1 MKMGDVVV
9 LLAVAAILFW
19 PLIANGDW
27 KKLIQGKTNELGQS
41 TTSSFARGSRPLSTI
56 IPEPSPAGQWTTI
69 ATVGLVLTM
78 ASIHGFG
85 LPLTWRIL
93 AGLILCAGLTAVALW
108 IPAARAVGSFWPE
121 DCVTYWRMALARF
134 AGGLAGEEDEA
145 NIDEEAEEYEGDE
158 EDIDDENDSEDEP
171 GDLWWEY
178 YRKAVDSARKR
189 RYLHVF
195 AKEGCERLTRCMH
208 IQDQQLFAPG
218 QLGHGVQVGAFVEE
232 DAVVFQVLY
241 PGGAVI
247 PRVRQVW
254 EEIIRE
260 NIATQSLGLTEKQV
274 VSEERPGGLALVAHP
289 FRHVVST
296 MGHRLRGES
305 DAGHGPKVIE
315 GQGDA
320 PNYEPLGDG
329 LPPLSII
336 AEPTVEQRRNMD
348 EIRQLAEEAIDQLVE
363 LTDIPVAFE
372 TVVIGPSVAQIY
384 AWIPKKTP
392 ISRLKRSAEDLAGA
406 LAIGSSIRITAA
418 VRSDL
423 PPGVRY
429 GKKGT
434 LIVIE
439 VGLPRELTRP
449 VPLADLV
456 GMPAVRQAKGALPI
470 AIGLTP
476 SGRPVITDLG
486 NAPHLLVAG
495 ATGGGKSVFLLSIIT
510 QLLLRFRPDELRLYL
525 IDPKQVEFTIFD
537 VLPHLE
543 GKVVWRLPDA
553 VTCINHLI
561 AEMERRH
568 EIFKENGARDLND
581 YNQLMKRNGKP
592 TLPRIVLIVDE
603 FADLL
608 LQGDEFKEEKAQFEN
623 GVTRLSQKAR
633 AAGIH
638 LILTTQRPTRQSLPT
653 TIKAN
658 LPTRVALKCSQRVE
672 SEVILDQSGAELLQG
687 KGDLLFKGPEEPRL
701 IRAQGPYVS
710 SDSIRKLVDWWKG
723 DSDTKSDTENPLTH
737 GIQPKMQL
745 PHPTEIWEKVVWKI
759 QDRIDELIKENK
771 GAKRKGFI
779 AAHKDVVTQMIQEIA
794 PGVPVKATYEWWAA
808 EGLIDG
814 DPSQSFTKPLRMPN
828 GKLVRLMIFPVGD
841 EGDEEMEPDGSND

>member
-1 MKMGDVVV
+1 MKIGDIVV
-9 LLAVAAILFW
+9 LLIVTAILFW
-19 PLIANGDW
+19 PLLANKDW
-27 KKLIQGKTNELGQS
+27 KKLIQEKAHEQAQS
-41 TTSSFARGSRPLSTI
+41 TTPALVLGSRPVSTV

-69 ATVGLVLTM
+69 ATVGLVLAM

-85 LPLTWRIL
+85 LPVTWRIL
-93 AGLILCAGLTAVALW
+93 AGLVLFAGVAAVVMWL
-108 IPAARAVGSFWPE
+108 PAARAVGSFWPE
-121 DCVTYWRMALARF
+121 DCVTYWQMVLTRF
-134 AGGLAGEEDEA
+134 AGGLADEEDEA
-145 NIDEEAEEYEGDE
+145 SMDEEAENYEGDE
-158 EDIDDENDSEDEP
+158 EEIDGEDDSEDEP
-171 GDLWWEY
+171 GDLWLEY

-189 RYLHVF
+189 RYLRAF

-218 QLGHGVQVGAFVEE
+218 QLGHGVHVGAVIED

-247 PRVRQVW
+247 PKVRQVW
-254 EEIIRE
+254 EEIIKE

-274 VSEERPGGLALVAHP
+274 VAEERPGGLALVAHP
-289 FRHVVST
+289 FRHAVAT
-296 MGHRLRGES
+296 MGHRPRGES

-315 GQGDA
+315 GQGA
-320 PNYEPLGDG
+320 TPNYEPLGDG
-329 LPPLSII
+329 LPPLSIV
-336 AEPTVEQRRNMD
+336 AEPAVEQRRNMD
-348 EIRQLAEEAIDQLVE
+348 EIRELAEEAIDQMIE
-363 LTDIPVAFE
+363 LTDIPVALE
-372 TVVIGPSVAQIY
+372 TVVLGPSVAQIY

-406 LAIGSSIRITAA
+406 LGIASSVRITAA

-456 GMPAVRQAKGALPI
+456 GMSAVRNAKGALPI

-510 QLLLRFRPDELRLYL
+510 QLLLRFRPEELRLYL

-537 VLPHLE
+537 ILPHLE

-553 VTCINHLI
+553 VTCINNLI

-568 EIFKENGARDLND
+568 EIFKESGARDLND
-581 YNQLMKRNGKP
+581 YNQLMKKAGKA
-592 TLPRIVLIVDE
+592 TLPRIVLVVDE

-658 LPTRVALKCSQRVE
+658 LPTRVALKCSQRIE
-672 SEVILDQSGAELLQG
+672 SEVILDQAGAELLQG
-687 KGDLLFKGPEEPRL
+687 KGDLLFKGPEEPGL
-701 IRAQGPYVS
+701 IRAQGPFVS
-710 SDSIRKLVDWWKG
+710 REAIQKLVNWWTG
-723 DSDTKSDTENPLTH
+723 DYDTNQKDEDQQKRGT
-737 GIQPKMQL
+737 QPKSKL
-745 PHPTEIWEKVVWKI
+745 PDPIEIWEKVVWTI
-759 QDRIDELIKENK
+759 QDRMDELIKMGQ
-771 GAKRKGFI
+771 GAKRTGLI
-779 AAHKDVVTQMIQEIA
+779 AAHKDVVRQIIEDIA
-794 PGVPVKATYEWWAA
+794 PDTPIRGLFEWWAKA
-808 EGLIDG
+808 GLIDG
-814 DPSQSFTKPLRMPN
+814 DATFTKPFRMPD
-828 GKLVRLMIFPVGD
+828 GKLMRLMVFPIGEVGEEEE
-841 EGDEEMEPDGSND
+841 EGSENK